1 LKSRRE
7 GGERMNKKI
16 VIAIVLVAI
25 IAGAGLVAYILFPP
39 SDEETG
45 YLLRLNYNVGDKLG
59 YSMDMTMKV
68 ENQSLEQKEYKFEME
83 ILDFDGENYTIKQTI
98 IVKEPWDSFTG
109 TIKVNQTGHVIEY
122 IDCSSE
128 YLSMTFTVSDMAL
141 LGIILPSEKVELG
154 KNWEVPIDIE
164 FPEIEFTGM
173 SISGTQKYTLSEVT
187 NETIELEYETS
198 FVVTAYA
205 TVTINANGTILLD
218 AVTCNL
224 VEITYFGTTKA
235 EYEGQTYEGEVTL
248 HGRLV
253 T

>member
-1 LKSRRE
+1 
-7 GGERMNKKI
+7 MNKKI

-68 ENQSLEQKEYKFEME
+68 ENQSLEQREYKIEME
-83 ILDFDGENYTIKQTI
+83 VLGFDGENYTIKQTI
-98 IVKEPWDSFTG
+98 IEGPRDSFTG
-109 TIKVNQTGHVIEY
+109 IIKVNQTGHVIEY

-141 LGIILPSEKVELG
+141 LRIILSSEKVEVG
-154 KNWEVPIDIE
+154 ENWEVPIDIE

-173 SISGTQKYTLSEVT
+173 SILGTQKYTLSEVT

-235 EYEGQTYEGEVTL
+235 GYEGQIYEGEVTL
-248 HGRLV
+248 HGQLV